1 MQRADYFYFFS
12 EEACCS
18 PTFYNSAKFWFGA
31 WPGEAEKGI
40 SIAGTGPQ
48 DVKERSLCQ
57 HGLSGKGRESP
68 SRGGLM
74 TRQKNAK
81 VLSKTRHGSVNEGLL

>member
-12 EEACCS
+12 DEACWS
-18 PTFYNSAKFWFGA
+18 PKFYNSAKFWLGVL
-31 WPGEAEKGI
+31 PGEAEKGI

-48 DVKERSLCQ
+48 DVKEWSLYQ

-74 TRQKNAK
+74 TGRKNAK